1 MDRQDPFHTAW
12 SHEITPPSF
21 RGGDLKMA
29 GFYNR
34 EISCLMKP
42 GPA

>member
-1 MDRQDPFHTAW
+1 MDRLDPFHTAW
-12 SHEITPPSF
+12 SHENNPTSF
-21 RGGDLKMA
+21 RGGDLWMA

-34 EISCLMKP
+34 EISCLIKL